1 MPERAASAGR
11 QGVLYSLLG
20 SAMLSSI
27 DPASNYSFQ
36 ALTCSDLTSSARD
49 SRVGRAGMRCDG
61 RGCAQ
66 CTACK
71 TRDAG
76 SWRYERGAR
85 LLACLRGCAS
95 AAAVDLCSA
104 GATRSEHL
112 AQDPRPRLSHTPH
125 PTPEPDR
132 TGPGIDSGISR
143 AVAQRQRGA
152 ALASSRC
159 SSLSA
164 QRTREQS
171 PAEALNARP
180 DSHPPASS
188 SMPPVDPLS
197 T

>member
-11 QGVLYSLLG
+11 QGVLYSLPG

-85 LLACLRGCAS
+85 LLACLPACGGVRLQLPWTYVVLGPH
-95 AAAVDLCSA
+95 AANTST
-104 GATRSEHL
+104 GPSTST
-112 AQDPRPRLSHTPH
+112 LSHTASH
-125 PTPEPDR
+125 ARTGPDR
-132 TGPGIDSGISR
+132 TRNRLGDQSR
-143 AVAQRQRGA
+143 GGA
-152 ALASSRC
+152 AAAGRGSCLLALLFAVSPEN
-159 SSLSA
+159 
-164 QRTREQS
+164 QRTV
-171 PAEALNARP
+171 PC
-180 DSHPPASS
+180 
-188 SMPPVDPLS
+188 
-197 T
+197 

>member
-1 MPERAASAGR
+1 MMEGRDGRGRGLTVVVHVDGAGAGAGAGDRGRLREGRAVSDGMRCEGEEEGTLSSGGQARRGRVPERAASAGR

-71 TRDAG
+71 TR
-76 SWRYERGAR
+76 
-85 LLACLRGCAS
+85 
-95 AAAVDLCSA
+95 
-104 GATRSEHL
+104 
-112 AQDPRPRLSHTPH
+112 
-125 PTPEPDR
+125 
-132 TGPGIDSGISR
+132 
-143 AVAQRQRGA
+143 GA

-159 SSLSA
+159 SSLSV

-188 SMPPVDPLS
+188 SMPPVDALS